1 MKNVQWQK
9 KCLGHK
15 HWGSNKFCRV
25 FGEDDTSNHTIKKL
39 GYNKSKH
46 SLKHIGLYVPTT
58 ILVTLSPYSE
68 INQHKQ

>member
-15 HWGSNKFCRV
+15 HWGNNKFCRV

-46 SLKHIGLYVPTT
+46 SLKHMSLCTDYNPSYYEP
-58 ILVTLSPYSE
+58 LQW
-68 INQHKQ
+68 N